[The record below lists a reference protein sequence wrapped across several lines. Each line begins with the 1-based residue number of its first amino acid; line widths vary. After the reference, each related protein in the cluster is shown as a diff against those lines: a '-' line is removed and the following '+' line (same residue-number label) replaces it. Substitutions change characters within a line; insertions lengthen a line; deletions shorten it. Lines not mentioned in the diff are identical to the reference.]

1 MFRNLMRM
9 FCSEINTSRTE
20 QQEGCTT
27 PPIESKIPVKFKS
40 DVEALEKKFGPL
52 KDGMKI
58 ELSLTEALE
67 LIPRDRKRTDAYKA
81 LQKYLSE
88 RGVNL
93 VVKSQKTKKK

>member
-1 MFRNLMRM
+1 MRM

-40 DVEALEKKFGPL
+40 DIDALEKKFGNPL
-52 KDGMKI
+52 PKDIIMT
-58 ELSLTEALE
+58 LTDALE
-67 LIPRDRKRTDAYKA
+67 LIPRDRKRVDAYKT
-81 LQKYLSE
+81 LQKYLHE

-93 VVKSQKTKKK
+93 VINSQKTKKQL